1 MSHIRLP
8 ALAARAFAAALV
20 LLSFAPPVAAQSEE
34 SAIRRA
40 FEDFRQMGKPGMSGA
55 PAAMAP
61 DMAAFYG
68 RAARKAYGIEA
79 LGAASGPYPEAY
91 AVYML
96 RGAAICPYLGAQK
109 DSVLRVLQGG
119 DGVGALDLL
128 RRNDLALPW
137 SRGEETLGAVQV
149 SGDTATAEYRWAGT
163 RPLGRGTP
171 LSFSDSIEF
180 RRTSGRWALAFDAYI
195 AMLDRHWSMLASSV
209 VPRIDPATDAATDK
223 TSGALDVAT
232 ARAFAYMDSPAC
244 PDSRA
249 HLERLKDAKRG
260 ETLENFRVRLGKVLE
275 TPAQDWPEPKVLA
288 WWTPR

>member
-1 MSHIRLP
+1 MFHARSS
-8 ALAARAFAAALV
+8 ALAARALAAAFV
-20 LLSFAPPVAAQSEE
+20 LLAFVVPAAAQSDE

-40 FEDFRQMGKPGMSGA
+40 FEDFRQMAKPGMSGA

-61 DMAAFYG
+61 DMATFYG
-68 RAARKAYGIEA
+68 CVARKAYGNEA
-79 LGAASGPYPEAY
+79 LGAASGPYAEAY

-96 RGAAICPYLGAQK
+96 RGAAICPYLGGQK
-109 DSVLRVLQGG
+109 DSVLRVLQSG

-137 SRGEETLGAVQV
+137 AGTQETLGAVQV

-171 LSFSDSIEF
+171 LSFSDTVEF
-180 RRTSGRWALAFDAYI
+180 RRAGGRWSLAFDPYV

-209 VPRIDPATDAATDK
+209 VPRIDPATDPATGK
-223 TSGALDVAT
+223 TNGALDVAT
-232 ARAFAYMDSPAC
+232 ARAFAYMGSPAC

-288 WWTPR
+288 WWTLR